1 MSSIQHEIKRE
12 AAGALEEAGTALEEA
27 AEEVLDSDDLL
38 LKEEARQVAAQV
50 STEHP
55 LGVPGKPLGE
65 RSPVRFG
72 FATGIGLLLAA
83 AVGALVVLAGHILVL
98 LLIAALVAIGLEP
111 VVAFLCRHGL
121 SRGVAVGVVVVVG
134 LALMAVFVIQV
145 VPLITTEATQITHQ
159 LPRFLHDLQDKNSAF
174 GRLILKYHL
183 EQKAEKVV
191 SVDAYGGVVQL
202 GGVVLS
208 VATSTVIVLVLVV
221 YFLASFPLLKEVVYR
236 LFPRSRRPRV
246 GVIGDEI
253 LARIGGYALGNA
265 LTSIIA
271 IIANYVL
278 LRILGVP
285 FALVLSVL
293 VGLLDLVPLIGSI
306 VGGAVVALI
315 AFATV
320 SLTAGL
326 ITIGFHLL
334 YRALED
340 YFINPRVLRKT
351 VNVRPVVTVVAV
363 LLGGTLLGIVGALI
377 AVPVAAAVQLILT
390 EVVFPSQ
397 DNR

>member
-1 MSSIQHEIKRE
+1 MNSVQHEVRRE
-12 AAGALEEAGTALEEA
+12 AAEALEEADAALEEA
-27 AEEVLDSDDLL
+27 AEEVVGSDDLL
-38 LKEEARQVAAQV
+38 LKEEAQQVAAQV
-50 STEHP
+50 SSEHP

-83 AVGALVVLAGHILVL
+83 AVGGLVVLAGHILVL
-98 LLIAALVAIGLEP
+98 VLIAALVAIGLEP
-111 VVAFLCRHGL
+111 VVAFLGRLGL
-121 SRGVAVGVVVVVG
+121 RRGVAVGVVVVVG
-134 LALMAVFVIQV
+134 AALMAVFVIQL
-145 VPLITTEATQITHQ
+145 VPPITTEATQITHQ
-159 LPRFLHDLQDKNSAF
+159 LPRLLHDLQDKNSAF

-183 EQKAEKVV
+183 EQRAEQVV
-191 SVDAYGGVVQL
+191 KVDAYGGVVQL
-202 GGVVLS
+202 GGMVLS

-221 YFLASFPLLKEVVYR
+221 YFLASFPLLKEVAYR

-265 LTSIIA
+265 LTSVIA

-315 AFATV
+315 AVATV

-334 YRALED
+334 YRAVED

-363 LLGGTLLGIVGALI
+363 LLGGTLLGVVGALI
-377 AVPVAAAVQLILT
+377 AVPVAAALQLILT
-390 EVVFPSQ
+390 EVVFPSL
-397 DNR
+397 DSR